1 MPIRIAVIGCGMI
14 AQKRHFPE
22 LSENPNVTLTACCDY
37 VPERSRLM
45 AETYGGRSYRTYQEL
60 LDKEELDAIIICTNN
75 ATHEEV
81 AVCALEKGL
90 HVLCEKPMAASLEQ
104 ARRMTQ
110 CAEKNKKILMIAM
123 NQRMSGAYKKA
134 KEILSSGR
142 MGRVLTFRTV
152 FGHPGCEYW
161 SIDGK
166 ESWFFDSKLAAFGC
180 LADLGVHKIDLMRW
194 LLEDEFEEA
203 FAYKATRDK
212 KDPDGTPVSVEDNMV
227 GVLKSRSGIIGTIA
241 ASWTYYGPED
251 NSSVFYCE
259 KGILSVLTDP
269 DYLVKIDYQ
278 DGTGERFLVPGVG
291 SNEHPIRSNIPD
303 EFVQAILQQRES
315 AIPGRE
321 GFNSLA
327 VAVALNQAALEGRPV
342 KVTTFEDFV

>member
-1 MPIRIAVIGCGMI
+1 MIRVGVIGCGKI
-14 AQKRHFPE
+14 AQTRHLPE
-22 LSENPNVTLTACCDY
+22 YADNAY
-37 VPERSRLM
+37 
-45 AETYGGRSYRTYQEL
+45 AEIAAVYD
-60 LDKEELDAIIICTNN
+60 LDHNRAK
-75 ATHEEV
+75 EV
-81 AVCALEKGL
+81 ALRYGAAVYESYEALLEDAGIDAVSVCVANVSHYEVSVAAMHAGK
-90 HVLCEKPMAASLEQ
+90 HVLCEKPLAASLEQ

-269 DYLVKIDYQ
+269 EYLVKIDYQ